1 MISKLYLFN
10 RVLKNQAELVHEKLD
25 ADPLLTLVNNP
36 KQPLHARNSLKNK
49 IF

>member
-1 MISKLYLFN
+1 MISKLYQFH
-10 RVLKNQAELVHEKLD
+10 RVLKNHAEFVDEKLD

-36 KQPLHARNSLKNK
+36 KQSLHAKNSLKNK